1 MDIIQKK
8 ANFLAFYGV
17 YSEKIALAIRQH
29 HDVYYPYYMAANF
42 YLASGQIE
50 KYKEAL
56 GLAEIE
62 LKAMNKLIDEL
73 AQDNPQDNIPIF

>member
-1 MDIIQKK
+1 MDIIKQKVK
-8 ANFLAFYGV
+8 VLAFYGV
-17 YSEKIALAIRQH
+17 YTEKNALTMKQH
-29 HDVYYPYYMAANF
+29 RNVYYPYYMASNF

-73 AQDNPQDNIPIF
+73 VQDSSQDNIPVF